1 MGLHHSEET
10 HQMLLARI
18 PGATGRPVQ
27 EWLGH
32 LEQGPGLLRFEERVN
47 WFSRSISVASH
58 RWPPD
63 CRRIAVVRRQ
73 ARQRLGPKHGRP
85 DRR

>member
-32 LEQGPGLLRFEERVN
+32 LEQGPGL
-47 WFSRSISVASH
+47 
-58 RWPPD
+58 
-63 CRRIAVVRRQ
+63 
-73 ARQRLGPKHGRP
+73 
-85 DRR
+85 